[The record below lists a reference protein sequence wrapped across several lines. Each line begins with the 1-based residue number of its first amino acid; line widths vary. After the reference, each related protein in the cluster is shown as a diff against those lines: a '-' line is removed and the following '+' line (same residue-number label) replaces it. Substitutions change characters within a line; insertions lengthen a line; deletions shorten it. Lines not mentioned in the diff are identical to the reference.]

1 MGSLSARKDLDEGGR
16 VRDQSL
22 RVAMICTGN
31 ICRSPMAEVVLRQ
44 IVAED
49 PSLYG
54 RVDVTSAGVAN
65 WHVGS
70 PMDTRARNSL
80 DRAGFHMEG
89 TPGAYADRDYLDR
102 QDVVVV
108 MTREHF
114 HEVRRRLTNRSAEV
128 VMLRNLLEPGLDRDV
143 ADPYYGGDDDFD
155 ECLELLS
162 RGVRRLTSGFR
173 QRLDADS
180 SEA

>member
-1 MGSLSARKDLDEGGR
+1 
-16 VRDQSL
+16 
-22 RVAMICTGN
+22 
-31 ICRSPMAEVVLRQ
+31 
-44 IVAED
+44 
-49 PSLYG
+49 
-54 RVDVTSAGVAN
+54 
-65 WHVGS
+65 
-70 PMDTRARNSL
+70 
-80 DRAGFHMEG
+80 
-89 TPGAYADRDYLDR
+89 
-102 QDVVVV
+102 V

-143 ADPYYGGDDDFD
+143 ADPYYGSDDDFD